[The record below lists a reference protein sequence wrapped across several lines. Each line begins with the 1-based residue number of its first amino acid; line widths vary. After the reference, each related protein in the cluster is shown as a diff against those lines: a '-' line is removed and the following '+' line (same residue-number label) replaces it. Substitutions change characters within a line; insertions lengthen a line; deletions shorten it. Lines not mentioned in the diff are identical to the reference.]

1 MNIKRIIS
9 SVGIGAGAIIIG
21 LGVQYAMANW
31 IPAPGSPPNCSDPTI
46 PGCNAPINVGTSAQA
61 KNGSLS
67 LGTSVATTSVS
78 LDVEGKLSWLTGL
91 IDNGPFQLIDVG
103 ALAGQDN
110 GKVLTSDANGNASW
124 QAGGGSGGTL
134 TVKVFNLSSGVSYSN
149 KDLGQWSFCDTGG
162 TQTTGGSYVQ
172 IIYNSQ
178 GHWILSGL
186 NTNGTVSDSVACFTY
201 PGGANVSTTTLSS

>member
-91 IDNGPFQLIDVG
+91 IDNGPFQLIDAG

-124 QAGGGSGGTL
+124 QAGGGSSA
-134 TVKVFNLSSGVSYSN
+134 VN
-149 KDLGQWSFCDTGG
+149 
-162 TQTTGGSYVQ
+162 
-172 IIYNSQ
+172 
-178 GHWILSGL
+178 
-186 NTNGTVSDSVACFTY
+186 NTNFGKH
-201 PGGANVSTTTLSS
+201 